1 MNAITYRLAPIVLV
15 FLVAACSAGGATPPG
30 ATTPPGPSSP
40 PPTAVPV
47 TTAAEAAA
55 RVEELVPSLAGI
67 GPQDPNMIGGC
78 CFWQATQTAAG
89 FTVVFEVGWGDC
101 QAGCINRHRYTYAV
115 SRDGAVQLTGDT
127 GEPVP
132 SGVPGAGGGEV
143 TTGGGG
149 GFLPGGSGI
158 QGRALGGPT
167 CPVVAPGDPN
177 CGDRPIAGATVLVLD
192 AHGTEIARL
201 ITDGDG
207 RYAVVLPAGPYTV
220 EPQPVEGYMRQAEP
234 IAVTVGDGVTTV
246 DLSYDTGIR

>member
-1 MNAITYRLAPIVLV
+1 MKPSTRLSVATVVL
-15 FLVAACSAGGATPPG
+15 LVAACSSGAPTTPG
-30 ATTPPGPSSP
+30 ASSSP
-40 PPTAVPV
+40 PPAAVPV

-55 RVEELVPSLAGI
+55 RVQQLVPSLAGI
-67 GPQDPNMIGGC
+67 GPQDPNTIGGC
-78 CFWQATQTAAG
+78 CFWQAVQTADG

-101 QAGCINRHRYTYAV
+101 QAGCIDRHRYTYAV
-115 SRDGAVQLTGDT
+115 ASDGAVQLTDDT
-127 GEPVP
+127 GPPVP

-149 GFLPGGSGI
+149 GGILPGGSGI

-167 CPVVAPGDPN
+167 CPVVTLDDPN
-177 CGDRPIAGATVLVLD
+177 CADRPIAGATVLVLD
-192 AHGTEIARL
+192 SHGTEIARL
-201 ITDGDG
+201 ITDADG

-234 IAVTVGDGVTTV
+234 IAVTVGDGVSTV